1 MTVRYGVMYKYN
13 INGCLEI
20 DLIITIKIKDG
31 TIITTWERGGGRMT
45 LAPASI
51 ILSMLCK
58 GRNSMKIG
66 IFEES

>member
-31 TIITTWERGGGRMT
+31 TIITT
-45 LAPASI
+45 
-51 ILSMLCK
+51 
-58 GRNSMKIG
+58 
-66 IFEES
+66 